1 MKSKW
6 IKFSA
11 LSRQDKIFR
20 AVNLAITAVQFAACI
35 ALAVYY
41 ITIDDPDNRVFSS
54 FGIAAVTVLP
64 LIGELIFRRRLN
76 NLIYFA
82 IQLYCLLA
90 GFVGSVLNVYYLVSW
105 YDIFIHTLAGYIFS
119 VAGIFIIARLENY
132 SKLSKWTALVFC
144 FCFTMMCELVW
155 ELAEWTADLFF
166 NQTAQGLPLP
176 GQDAPLVTDTMID
189 IFCNFI
195 GGLVF
200 AVQFIIGKCTK
211 CSLGIKFYEK
221 HLATKAFESQPAVE
235 NDGAF
240 AISDQSNQTPP
251 KSEDK

>member
-1 MKSKW
+1 MKKNNW
-6 IKFSA
+6 IKFSDLPRPSKA
-11 LSRQDKIFR
+11 FR
-20 AVNLAITAVQFAACI
+20 IVNLVITAAQFVACLAMAAHYLSI
-35 ALAVYY
+35 G
-41 ITIDDPDNRVFSS
+41 DPDNRVFAS
-54 FGIAAVTVLP
+54 FGMAAVTVVP
-64 LIGELIFRRRLN
+64 VICELIFRRRLN
-76 NLIYFA
+76 SLIYFA
-82 IQLYCLLA
+82 FQFYCLLA
-90 GFVGSVLNVYYLVSW
+90 GFIGSVLNVYYIVSW

-132 SKLSKWTALVFC
+132 SKLSKWTVLVFC

-176 GQDAPLVTDTMID
+176 GQVAPLVTDTMLD

-211 CSLGIKFYEK
+211 WPVGVKFFEK
-221 HLATKAFESQPAVE
+221 HLTEKTLTSETGTETNQVVEPATGTSEPTDE
-235 NDGAF
+235 
-240 AISDQSNQTPP
+240 QS
-251 KSEDK
+251 